1 MTRNQRLIVILGLA
15 ISAVFLGI
23 AFYGLNPTIVWDYIK
38 QANPLLLALAA
49 LWYFTAVTVISKRW
63 QVLLRAT
70 KLVPLGKL
78 FRLVCIAYMGNN
90 VYPLRSGEVLR
101 VVLLQ
106 RGQGV
111 RMASGGTVVIT
122 ERIFDGIVMLTFVL
136 VSLATLNIA
145 SVDLR
150 RVALISAPIFIA
162 ALLVFFVLALKPN
175 ILRRLIALFSRILPG
190 KLGALVEKL
199 GEDVIAGLEGLR
211 TPADLAGTVFFS
223 YASWMLEA
231 STYWLVALAF
241 NLNVPYTAMLLVVG
255 VVNLAGLIPASP
267 GQFGVYEYFAVLALS
282 ALGVDKTQATAFAL
296 VNHLVIWL
304 PVTLLGFYYL
314 VRRGLGLDV
323 VVHAE
328 RLEQEIESAG
338 AAGESTTPPTEKEV
352 PAL

>member
-1 MTRNQRLIVILGLA
+1 MTRNQRLIVILGLT
-15 ISAVFLGI
+15 ISAVFLGF
-23 AFYGLNPTIVWDYIK
+23 AFYGLNPTTVWGYIK
-38 QANPLLLALAA
+38 QANLLPLALAA
-49 LWYFTAVTVISKRW
+49 GWYFTAVAVISKRW

-70 KLVPLGKL
+70 KFVPLGKL
-78 FRLVCIAYMGNN
+78 FRLVCITYMGNN

-111 RMASGGTVVIT
+111 PLAAGGVVAVT

-136 VSLATLNIA
+136 VALVTLDVA
-145 SVDLR
+145 SPELR
-150 RVALISAPIFIA
+150 QVALITAPIFIA

-175 ILRRLIALFSRILPG
+175 ILRRLITLVSRILPG

-211 TPADLAGTVFFS
+211 TPRDLAGTVFFS

-231 STYWLVALAF
+231 STYWIASLAF
-241 NLNVPYTAMLLVVG
+241 NLNVPYSAMLLVVG

-267 GQFGVYEYFAVLALS
+267 GQFGVYEYFAVLALG
-282 ALGVDKTQATAFAL
+282 ALGIDKTQATAFAL

-314 VRRGLGLDV
+314 VRRGLGLDAV
-323 VVHAE
+323 AHADQ
-328 RLEQEIESAG
+328 LEQEISKGSAT
-338 AAGESTTPPTEKEV
+338 SDNTPPPTEKEV
-352 PAL
+352 AAL